1 MRFIEVGINKFEVE
15 GESISCVSDGVLV
28 ESFDLSSPLVSVREG
43 VNTTVMFREARV
55 LVAFSPVEWDYLC
68 GRIDSLLVPETS
80 SDETPSE
87 VVAEDATVEAPV
99 AETVVA
105 EEVTP
110 VTAPTPLKRRRTF

>member
-1 MRFIEVGINKFEVE
+1 MRVIEVGINKFEVE

-43 VNTTVMFREARV
+43 VNTTVMFREART

-68 GRIDSLLVPETS
+68 GRIDSLPVP
-80 SDETPSE
+80 ETPSE

-110 VTAPTPLKRRRTF
+110 VTAPTSLKRRRTF